1 MRVYASSGKRCLLF
15 DEEETS
21 FSEAKSDSESLTATH
36 DQTMVEGQ
44 VSSDNLKRGKFNMLG
59 NSQIPAEYAY
69 ENKVDIFTELNIL
82 REDVKNS
89 IEDVHTKMHAFDGKI
104 NRVLDLLQKVTFD
117 QSEIKKR
124 VNDSLE
130 SNSISSIEGT
140 DANQNK
146 TPKNEGGLDVSKK
159 KVNPKKQSKFGKEGG
174 NTVETFFITQEPGT
188 SSQNAERKKS
198 KGDGS
203 SKRDTSTE
211 GRSQKKEG
219 GKGDSS
225 VKKENNND
233 KQGSNKVVPEKEAG
247 TKTSRWKQSKMVMK
261 QPKQKPMVD
270 DLDELEREL
279 EEIGLPNEGYEQPAA
294 KVDANSRTAKV

>member
-1 MRVYASSGKRCLLF
+1 MRVYGSNGKRCILF

-44 VSSDNLKRGKFNMLG
+44 VSSDNLKRGKFNLLG

-104 NRVLDLLQKVTFD
+104 NHVLDLLQKVTFD

-124 VNDSLE
+124 VNE
-130 SNSISSIEGT
+130 SVEINTASKEET
-140 DANQNK
+140 DVNQNETVK
-146 TPKNEGGLDVSKK
+146 GEEGSDVSKK
-159 KVNPKKQSKFGKEGG
+159 KMNAKKQSKASKEGG
-174 NTVETFFITQEPGT
+174 NIAETFFMAQEPGA
-188 SSQNAERKKS
+188 SSQNAEKKKA

-203 SKRDTSTE
+203 SKKDASTE

-219 GKGDSS
+219 GKEDLN
-225 VKKENNND
+225 VKKESNKD
-233 KQGSNKVVPEKEAG
+233 KQGGNKVVPEKEAG
-247 TKTSRWKQSKMVMK
+247 SKTSRWKQSRMVMK
-261 QPKQKPMVD
+261 QPKQRPVVD

-279 EEIGLPNEGYEQPAA
+279 EEIGLPNEGYKQPTT
-294 KVDANSRTAKV
+294 KTGGNSRTAKT